1 MKKLAK
7 SSKSKK
13 VLNLNDAGTVRNYN
27 ESSDYT
33 AATRKLSPL
42 QVNLAPGAS
51 TSAVGA
57 SGKALDARSRLA
69 AAKASDNAQEY
80 TPEKNGYLQDIM
92 LNVRKIA
99 AMITVPLAM
108 NTPVSSGSVSDAYV
122 MQDTRSMT
130 EKAESGYRGERQP
143 RTIRIDRVCDQ
154 ITIHVQNTDGKGI
167 DTIRQE
173 IINVFNE
180 IYEV

>member
-1 MKKLAK
+1 MRQKPQI
-7 SSKSKK
+7 
-13 VLNLNDAGTVRNYN
+13 TPRN
-27 ESSDYT
+27 T
-33 AATRKLSPL
+33 L
-42 QVNLAPGAS
+42 
-51 TSAVGA
+51 
-57 SGKALDARSRLA
+57 
-69 AAKASDNAQEY
+69 
-80 TPEKNGYLQDIM
+80 PEKNGYLQDIM

-108 NTPVSSGSVSDAYV
+108 NTPASSGSVSDAYV
-122 MQDTRSMT
+122 MQDTRSAT
-130 EKAESGYRGERQP
+130 EQAESGYRGERQP